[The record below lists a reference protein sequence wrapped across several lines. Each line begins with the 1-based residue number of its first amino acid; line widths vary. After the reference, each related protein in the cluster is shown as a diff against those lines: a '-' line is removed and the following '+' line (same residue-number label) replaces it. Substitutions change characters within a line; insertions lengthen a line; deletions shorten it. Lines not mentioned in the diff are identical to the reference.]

1 MVDISSAIKAY
12 GQFAKMGSSPS
23 LGSAQPKMFSQSSG
37 GGVAGGSGGAFS
49 DLLKSSM
56 NNVVEQGQNAE
67 QMSQKLIAGE
77 ADLLDVTNAVNNMEV
92 TLQTV
97 IAIRDKVLTAYQ
109 EIMRMPI

>member
-1 MVDISSAIKAY
+1 MVDISNALKAY
-12 GQFAKMGSSPS
+12 QQHAKLGSS
-23 LGSAQPKMFSQSSG
+23 LSSG
-37 GGVAGGSGGAFS
+37 GGSQPKMLNQNNSTGGSGTFS

-56 NNVVEQGQNAE
+56 NNVLDQANNSE
-67 QMSQKLIAGE
+67 MLSQKLVAGE

-109 EIMRMPI
+109 EIMRMPL